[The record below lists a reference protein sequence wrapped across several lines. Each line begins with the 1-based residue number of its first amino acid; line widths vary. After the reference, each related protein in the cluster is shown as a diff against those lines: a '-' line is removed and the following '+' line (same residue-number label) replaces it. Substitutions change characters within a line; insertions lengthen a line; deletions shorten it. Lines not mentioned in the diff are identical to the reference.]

1 MTDSTMPAPALLAWA
16 GKELGVRVSVT
27 TDTPR
32 PRRTARA
39 NSGENSRGNP
49 RVWVL
54 RRPDGALFHL
64 KVSPQPLAY
73 ERETLALRHA
83 VPALGAGRA
92 PQLRASN
99 AAHLALLLTTVQGR
113 PLRHPAVSPAE
124 EVQAHRQGGA
134 LLARL
139 HEAGDLSGPRRTEA
153 ERALWTAADGAAPLL
168 RRAADRITAAEHG
181 YVRDLTERLR
191 VLPPLP
197 LAFIHGA
204 ARPRNLLW
212 SRSTEQAG
220 WIGFE
225 RARFAPAVQDFVRMS
240 CGIWA
245 DRPDLRAACFQGYG
259 RGLVPEE
266 RHALKALAALD
277 AVRCLVRGPALADHE
292 VTARGRRTL
301 NRLTAGVFV

>member
-1 MTDSTMPAPALLAWA
+1 MTDSTMPAPALLTWA
-16 GKELGVRVSVT
+16 GQELGVRVSVT
-27 TDTPR
+27 ADTPH
-32 PRRTARA
+32 PRRTP
-39 NSGENSRGNP
+39 RGNP
-49 RVWVL
+49 CVWVL
-54 RRPDGALFHL
+54 RRPDGARFHL

-99 AAHLALLLTTVQGR
+99 AEHLALLLTTVPGR
-113 PLRHPAVSPAE
+113 PLRQLAVSPAK
-124 EVQAHRQGGA
+124 EVRAHRQGGV

-139 HEAGDLSGPRRTEA
+139 HAAGDLSGPRRAEA
-153 ERALWTAADGAAPLL
+153 EQALRAVTDSAGPLL
-168 RRAADRITAAEHG
+168 RQAGDRLTSAEHG
-181 YVRDLTERLR
+181 YVRGLTEQLR

-204 ARPRNLLW
+204 AGPRNLLW
-212 SRSTEQAG
+212 SRSTELAG
-220 WIGFE
+220 WTGFE

-266 RHALKALAALD
+266 RYALRALAALD
-277 AVRCLVRGPALADHE
+277 AVSCLVRGPALGDHE

-301 NRLTAGVFV
+301 DRLMTGVFV